1 MSREG
6 DPVCLGYLALLH
18 SSRTIQRYRDKKR
31 AKELADQV
39 FPLLLS
45 QCIQSNETRQYLH
58 LNKHKLFILGSL
70 YTLGLGCLKD
80 PVEGFKC
87 FQLSSLEDFP
97 RSISSLGNCYAL
109 GIGVNKDPEAAFHL
123 FRRAAD
129 LGDPVGQYN
138 LSICYRHGLGTPPS
152 YWKALESFFMSIRQ
166 GYVSPISPSD
176 WVSCIMYLTFFGSVI
191 AFVLLLVIIFI
202 LI

>member
-1 MSREG
+1 MSRGE

-18 SSRTIQRYRDKKR
+18 SSRTIRRYRDRKR
-31 AKELADQV
+31 AKELAGQV

-45 QCIQSNETRQYLH
+45 QCIQSNKTRQYLY

-87 FQLSSLEDFP
+87 FQISSLEDFP
-97 RSISSLGNCYAL
+97 RSLSSLGNCYAM
-109 GIGVNKDPEAAFHL
+109 GIGVNKDPETAFHL

-138 LSICYRHGLGTPPS
+138 VGICYHRGIGTPRN
-152 YWKALESFFMSIRQ
+152 YWKASKSFFFSTFQ
-166 GYVSPISPSD
+166 GYVASLGKFLVCLSL
-176 WVSCIMYLTFFGSVI
+176 VG
-191 AFVLLLVIIFI
+191 AALLLIISLVLI
-202 LI
+202 LTLTLQ